1 MKSVQEP
8 LSFNGEIKIEAAIA
22 FSYISILYL
31 GWNNLK
37 RK

>member
-8 LSFNGEIKIEAAIA
+8 LSVNGDFMMEAALA
-22 FSYISILYL
+22 CSSISMLSL